1 MSHAPEQLSM
11 WSVEAT
17 PEQQAQ
23 PARCALAAGSASEF
37 SSSAQNRW
45 NSLVESESGNA
56 SGECAGEELL
66 SDFREHPRYLELSAK
81 VARGEA
87 LTNNERGE
95 RQGLI
100 FNHGGKPSG
109 FCVI

>member
-1 MSHAPEQLSM
+1 MSRAPEQLSM

-17 PEQQAQ
+17 PE
-23 PARCALAAGSASEF
+23 PAGPVGALALAHGSASEF
-37 SSSAQNRW
+37 SSPAQNRW
-45 NSLVESESGNA
+45 NSPVESESGDA

-66 SDFREHPRYLELSAK
+66 SDFRSNARYIELSAK
-81 VARGEA
+81 VARGES

>member
-1 MSHAPEQLSM
+1 MTKTDLPSLPLTSA
-11 WSVEAT
+11 EASQGASPGVPT
-17 PEQQAQ
+17 GE
-23 PARCALAAGSASEF
+23 GFGSEF
-37 SSSAQNRW
+37 SSPAQNRW
-45 NSLVESESGNA
+45 NSLVESESGDA

-66 SDFREHPRYLELSAK
+66 SDFRSNARYIELSAK
-81 VARGEA
+81 VERGES

-100 FNHGGKPSG
+100 FNHGGRPSG